1 MMMTMLSPK
10 EERLLLAAGIIV
22 LLCIPV
28 SVLSLVS
35 NSLTLSNYG
44 KIGIPGREY
53 PSSTFTYRI
62 FQNSTST
69 YRINSTGFV
78 DDHYGDPAVVI
89 NNALWNCSAAGGGS
103 IYVYPGTYL
112 TNTPIGSNALYD
124 NWFSNVYL
132 QLGDGTIIKRR
143 SMGGDP
149 LGDNMF
155 ILYNPLINPTDGTIN
170 FTLTSNGTAYFDA
183 QGYACGAKIYT
194 VYNSTFSN
202 ITWQHLYGEGIQCSR
217 ARYCV
222 FENISV
228 YSYDQSYAD
237 QGMFTGGCIQ
247 YCNFTNI
254 NLDGNNQALSRCGFY
269 FDDND
274 AITRGSTVFDTS
286 YFNRVTK
293 LWVHNVRRSGVYLT
307 GSETDGVYP
316 THVPYNNT
324 FTNCTMENNW
334 QSAYEA
340 IKLRPAINNTFTNI
354 VINNFTDAVTTGTN
368 YDPGPYGNCTGN
380 YVQATIY
387 GGTVTSLILTTDGNN
402 QEVSGNIFNLTV
414 ENGTGTY
421 FASATNS
428 PIKNNV
434 VYMNFTNCV
443 KAIYLDSGYFTNNT
457 FYLNFTN
464 CGSGG
469 HSDIYHYAAG
479 WTSMVNN
486 TFNVYATSGNP
497 NGLMDFV
504 NGTQGNIVVYPYTAP

>member
-1 MMMTMLSPK
+1 MMMTMPFPK
-10 EERLLLAAGIIV
+10 EKMLLLVSYTIV
-22 LLCIPV
+22 ILLCIPV
-28 SVLSLVS
+28 MVLSSGSTNLIIE
-35 NSLTLSNYG
+35 NYGTLQHYEFPPSNYTY
-44 KIGIPGREY
+44 RVFQNA
-53 PSSTFTYRI
+53 TFTYRI
-62 FQNSTST
+62 NAFG
-69 YRINSTGFV
+69 YV
-78 DDHYGDPAVVI
+78 DDHNNDPAVVI
-89 NNALWNCSAAGGGS
+89 NNALWNCSVAGRGS
-103 IYVYPGTYL
+103 IYVFPDTYQ
-112 TNTPIGSNALYD
+112 TNTPIGGNPLYSNS
-124 NWFSNVYL
+124 FSNVYL
-132 QLGDGTIIKRR
+132 QLGNGTIIKRR

-155 ILYNPLINPTDGTIN
+155 CLVNPLVNPGDGTIN

-183 QGYACGAKIYT
+183 QGYACGARIFT
-194 VYNSTFSN
+194 AYNCTFSN
-202 ITWQHLYGEGIQCSR
+202 IVWQHLYGEGLRVSR

-228 YSYDQSYAD
+228 HSYDQSYAD
-237 QGMFTGGCIQ
+237 QGMFTGGCIE

-254 NLDGNNQALSRCGFY
+254 DLDGNNQALSRGGFY
-269 FDDND
+269 LDSTD
-274 AITRGSTVFDTS
+274 AITRGSTAFTS
-286 YFNRVTK
+286 SLFNRVTK
-293 LWVHNVRRSGVYLT
+293 LWVHNVRRTGIYLT

-324 FTNCTMENNW
+324 FTNCTVENNW
-334 QSAYEA
+334 QSGYDA

-387 GGTVTSLILTTDGNN
+387 GGTVTSLILTSDGNN
-402 QEVSGNIFNLTV
+402 QDVSGNFFNLTV
-414 ENGTGTY
+414 RNGTGTY
-421 FASATNS
+421 FASGTNS
-428 PIKNNV
+428 TIKNNV
-434 VYMNFTNCV
+434 VYMNFTNCAKGV
-443 KAIYLDSGYFTNNT
+443 NLDSGVFTNNT

-464 CGSGG
+464 CGSDG
-469 HSDIYHYAAG
+469 HSDIYHNAAG